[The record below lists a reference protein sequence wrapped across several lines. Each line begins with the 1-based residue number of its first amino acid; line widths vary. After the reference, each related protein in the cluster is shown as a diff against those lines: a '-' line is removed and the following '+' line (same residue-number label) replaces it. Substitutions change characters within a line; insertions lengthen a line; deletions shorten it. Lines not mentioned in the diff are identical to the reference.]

1 MGETI
6 TSYKD
11 LRVWQSAVEAAL
23 LVYELSKAFPRE
35 ERFGLT
41 SQMRR
46 SAVSVPSNIAEGYG
60 RGTRQEYLRFLRM
73 ARGSLFELE
82 TQTMLAMRLG
92 ILECDPAA
100 RLGQILKDTGRILS
114 GLIRSIEGTSERASS
129 PDA

>member
-1 MGETI
+1 MGEMI
-6 TSYKD
+6 NSYKD
-11 LRVWQSAVEAAL
+11 LRVWQAAVEAAL
-23 LVYELSKAFPRE
+23 LVYELTKAFPHE

-60 RGTRQEYLRFLRM
+60 RGSRPEYLRFLRV

-82 TQTMLAMRLG
+82 TQTMLATRLG
-92 ILECDPAA
+92 FLPEANA
-100 RLGQILKDTGRILS
+100 NRLGNDLKDTGRILS
-114 GLIRSIEGTSERASS
+114 GLIRSIENKGEQASS

>member
-6 TSYKD
+6 NSYKD
-11 LRVWQSAVEAAL
+11 LRVWQAAVEASL
-23 LVYELSKAFPRE
+23 LVYELTKAFPHE

-60 RGTRQEYLRFLRM
+60 RGSRPEYLRFLRV

-82 TQTMLAMRLG
+82 TQTMLATRLG
-92 ILECDPAA
+92 FLPEANA
-100 RLGQILKDTGRILS
+100 NRLGNDLKDTGRILS
-114 GLIRSIEGTSERASS
+114 GLIRSIENKGEQASS

>member
-6 TSYKD
+6 NSYKD

-82 TQTMLAMRLG
+82 TQTLLATRLG
-92 ILECDPAA
+92 LLQTDQSA
-100 RLGQILKDTGRILS
+100 RLGKDLKDTGRILS
-114 GLIRSIEGTSERASS
+114 GLIRSIEGNSERASS